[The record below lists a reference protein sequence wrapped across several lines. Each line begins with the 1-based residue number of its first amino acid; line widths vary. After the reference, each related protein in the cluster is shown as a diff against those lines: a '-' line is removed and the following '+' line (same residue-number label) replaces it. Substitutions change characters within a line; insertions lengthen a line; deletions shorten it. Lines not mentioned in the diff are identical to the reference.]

1 MQDFFQIKIENI
13 YLFKIIKKTTRK
25 RLQNLALPK
34 FFLAAQKIRV
44 AQNLRGLQR
53 PWTPPPTRTPM
64 AVIRSRIEF
73 FLTSMRKLK
82 IPSII
87 SFHLAG
93 KKNTCSC
100 YEDFVFSLRKESPN
114 FSSTFNSL
122 NTNTF
127 YCPSVSALTMQFRR
141 TNISTV
147 STTKK
152 DYLAV
157 KTR

>member
-93 KKNTCSC
+93 KKKIRAVVTKILFFPC
-100 YEDFVFSLRKESPN
+100 EKKAPIFPLH
-114 FSSTFNSL
+114 STRLIPTLSIAPQ
-122 NTNTF
+122 
-127 YCPSVSALTMQFRR
+127 CPH
-141 TNISTV
+141 
-147 STTKK
+147 
-152 DYLAV
+152 
-157 KTR
+157 

>member
-1 MQDFFQIKIENI
+1 METALKPGFAKIFSCCPKN
-13 YLFKIIKKTTRK
+13 TSC
-25 RLQNLALPK
+25 PK
-34 FFLAAQKIRV
+34 FKGAA
-44 AQNLRGLQR
+44 APLD
-53 PWTPPPTRTPM
+53 PPPPTRTPM

-127 YCPSVSALTMQFRR
+127 YCPSVSALTIQFRR